1 SSGSYEETGSAH
13 RDSRVYRSRA
23 GRAQPLEIGTVGGVA
38 AAAPRTGGGSA
49 VRSLHFGTIP
59 AWNQVHAMA
68 SGQGSCSM
76 PHGSSR
82 GSDQVAA
89 GAATQVS
96 LMPVRSPRVFLLSPA
111 RIGGPRSTILMR
123 EEAEFELAIRL
134 RQGAA
139 TVAEIYAFISGL
151 YFRGKMAYAQMF
163 GAAPEG
169 VLPAAVIVPGMG
181 LVPPDSVL
189 RYDQLQAIASV
200 PVEAG
205 NEAYAGPLLRDA
217 ARL

>member
-1 SSGSYEETGSAH
+1 
-13 RDSRVYRSRA
+13 
-23 GRAQPLEIGTVGGVA
+23 
-38 AAAPRTGGGSA
+38 
-49 VRSLHFGTIP
+49 
-59 AWNQVHAMA
+59 
-68 SGQGSCSM
+68 
-76 PHGSSR
+76 
-82 GSDQVAA
+82 
-89 GAATQVS
+89 
-96 LMPVRSPRVFLLSPA
+96 
-111 RIGGPRSTILMR
+111 MR

-217 ARL
+217 ARLNEQGGSVCRYVLLGSIATEKYTRPLLDVFGERLLFPAEFVGRGDMSRGGLMLRRARTLEELSYVPVQGAVRRGRRPPKLEPWNNR